1 LGFPDGRTCLEPVVC
16 TAVGVVMRSR
26 FGIKKVPSLATP
38 SDTMSLTDHLRE
50 LRQRLVKTILAI
62 VVGMMVMLAA
72 FDPVVRFLK
81 RPYDQLCLIPKY
93 HCSLTSTGTD
103 GASFILTDP
112 LAGLGA
118 RMRVAGWGGLVLAL
132 PVILWQIWKFV
143 VPALHKKEKQYALP
157 FVLSSLILFAMGAS
171 IAYLTLEKALEFLVG
186 WAGPGSA
193 ANFTIDKYLRLVTL
207 MMLAFGIGFLF
218 PVLLV
223 FLQIVKVMTPK
234 QLLVWWR
241 QAIVVIVIVAAVI
254 TPSGDPISLF
264 ALAVPMWIFYFMAIG
279 IGHLIVRKSKS
290 KEPATPAA

>member
-1 LGFPDGRTCLEPVVC
+1 MMP
-16 TAVGVVMRSR
+16 SR
-26 FGIKKVPSLATP
+26 FAVKKVPPLSSP

-50 LRQRLVKTILAI
+50 LRQRLVKTILA
-62 VVGMMVMLAA
+62 VVIGMLVMLMT

-81 RPYDQLCLIPKY
+81 RPYNQLCEIPKY
-93 HCSLTSTGTD
+93 NCSAQFG
-103 GASFILTDP
+103 IIDP
-112 LAGLGA
+112 LAPLGA

-143 VPALHKKEKQYALP
+143 VPALHKKEKKYALP

-223 FLQIVKVMTPK
+223 FLQIVKAVKPK

-264 ALAVPMWIFYFMAIG
+264 ALAVPMWIFYFAAIG
-279 IGHLIVRKSKS
+279 IGHLIVRRSKA
-290 KEPATPAA
+290 EDPATSAA